1 MVWVLIYRNQFYLD
15 MRNNLISDLSFSFS
29 LKIIKLY
36 QNLLKKQEYV
46 ISKQLLRSSTSI
58 GANIAEALDAFS
70 KKDFAYKMSI
80 AKKEA
85 RETQYWLMLLK
96 ESSLTNKNLQEYLED
111 IQRIIRILTSIVKTT
126 TEKLDKNS

>member
-1 MVWVLIYRNQFYLD
+1 MKE
-15 MRNNLISDLSFSFS
+15 NLISQLSFDFS

-36 QNLLKKQEYV
+36 QVLIKKQEFV
-46 ISKQLLRSSTSI
+46 LSKQLLRSSTSI

-70 KKDFAYKMSI
+70 KKDFAYKMAT

-85 RETQYWLMLLK
+85 RETYYWLLLLK
-96 ESSLTNKNLQEYLED
+96 ESSLTNKNLQEYIDD

-126 TEKLDKNS
+126 TERMNKIHNP